1 MRGPILVLSMLLLV
15 PVTGA
20 WQLPEQ
26 PTLESEWVVIDED
39 GWTHAKWI
47 GLRDQGLEPLRQISA
62 TEVLVWGSYGS
73 YQLEIEPLLRGENSE
88 GYQVVLEPRLP
99 SYAQLEIISMFE
111 TNNLQLANTQ
121 SVIPTSFE
129 VYGIDPS
136 MLDGVPGIW
145 WVEPLLETKARNSVS
160 SSIMEH
166 DSMENHPAWDLGLN
180 GTGVIVG
187 VADSGIELDHG
198 CFRENATSI
207 GEIGINHRKVVLVNT
222 TIDDGDYPGQSDY
235 RHGTHIAGSLGCEL
249 WNGNI
254 IEGTSPSH
262 GARILFQDVVNE
274 SGWSE
279 PSVDW
284 LLAEALANG
293 AVIHSDSWGDDTEA
307 YTLRSAEFD
316 LWHREVPWS
325 LAFIAPGN
333 NPSKFYEPANA
344 RNVVSVGGTWTDN
357 NSNLYS
363 ASSHG
368 PTEEGLRGNFIVAPA
383 MGITSAAA
391 DGSVSTFNDDL
402 RASSGTSMSTP
413 LGASITAVIQQMV
426 QDGWFTED
434 GFVPS
439 APMLRALLAM
449 SAESME
455 GGQQGSET
463 VGPAPDPLQGWGRPN
478 LGNLIDY
485 NTNSTQ
491 NIWISDSYMMEENQ
505 RMMMVNSW
513 LTTNGSRPLEQ
524 VIGSHWNGTD
534 AVGPFLKNGESVG
547 FELERIVGED
557 LDIFLSFN
565 QRPFGTVSDDLDI
578 FVTLPN
584 GATFRSNDALEG
596 TERLSIGSDVL
607 GSVESV
613 WVEVQAI
620 HVGVGNHTDTLGV
633 DGDMLGFGLAVKGV
647 SGLVQ
652 PPTTVLSVKLEDGCL
667 NDCSIAFDNLRV
679 IVDGELIEHSEGLTN
694 LYTNGEYL
702 FEINDYDVNNVS
714 IVFDLLL
721 IIDDSSPWD
730 GHWKLDIGLVQGHL
744 VKKIDLNFPS
754 GYTWSSVYRQHSF
767 NFNLGD
773 SSGDGIGYSG
783 LCIPVQDSPH
793 LLPCNVYWLGIN
805 GVDSNE
811 GSEEGSGDD
820 SGAGSSWDVVIGSNG
835 YCTGYYCPSTV
846 IRSIG
851 IRVDGVM
858 VHQFLSS
865 YVGEDDVVLTDT
877 GGIREWRHSIA
888 DGFSSVEL
896 EVEMRFVTPSFY
908 ARQGWWDYDI
918 VSYPTYIWGLDFELK
933 NGPATEE
940 ERVVRITS
948 VYSSYDSEWGEHT
961 FTWSKDAVVDKDGD
975 GHMEPGVE
983 HDGQCFP
990 SGGYR
995 QCLVYFADSHVW
1007 DEFPNNPSQWV
1018 DYDGDGFGDNSSGA
1032 WGDAFPLD
1040 RYEWEDADGD
1050 GFGDNYQD
1058 DCGDEWGNSTR
1069 GIAGCPDSDGDGYA
1083 DVCGDFCNYMPGREE
1098 MIDACP
1104 FEFGLSWRDRI
1115 GCPDYDTDGW
1125 SDLNDDFPDDERYW
1139 IDTDSDGVDDSIDAF
1154 PNDVR
1159 RASSSDMIEPGI
1171 VVFFGMILIA
1181 FILAFIVPKNED
1193 EIF

>member
-1 MRGPILVLSMLLLV
+1 MRESLMFEGGLKVNMGRVILVLALLLLA
-15 PVTGA
+15 PVASA

-26 PTLESEWVVIDED
+26 PTIDSEWVVTDED
-39 GWTHAKWI
+39 GWTHAKWVE
-47 GLRDQGLEPLRQISA
+47 LRNQGLEPLRQISE
-62 TEVLVWGSYGS
+62 TDVLVWGGFGS
-73 YQLEIEPLLRGENSE
+73 YQLEVEPLLRGDISD
-88 GYQVVLEPRLP
+88 GYLVVLEPRLP
-99 SYAQLEIISMFE
+99 AYAQLEIISMFE

-121 SVIPTSFE
+121 SAIPTSFE

-136 MLDGVPGIW
+136 MLDGIPGIW
-145 WVEPLLETKARNSVS
+145 WAEPLLETKARNSVS

-254 IEGTSPSH
+254 TDGTSPSH

-344 RNVVSVGGTWTDN
+344 RNVVSVGGTWTEN

-368 PTEEGLRGNFIVAPA
+368 PTEEGLRGNFIVTPA

-391 DGSVSTFNDDL
+391 DGSVSTFNDDM
-402 RASSGTSMSTP
+402 RASTGTSMSTP

-426 QDGWFTED
+426 QDGWFSED

-455 GGQQGSET
+455 GGQQGAET

-478 LGNLIDY
+478 LANLIDY

-491 NIWISDSYMMEENQ
+491 DIWISDSYMMEENQ
-505 RMMMVNSW
+505 RMMMVDSW
-513 LTTNGSRPLEQ
+513 LSSNGSRPLEQ
-524 VIGSHWNGTD
+524 VIGSHWNGTG
-534 AVGPFLKNGESVG
+534 AAGPFLKNGENVG
-547 FELERIVGED
+547 FELERIVGDD
-557 LDIFLSFN
+557 LDLFLSFN

-596 TERLSIGSDVL
+596 TERLRIGSDVL
-607 GSVESV
+607 GSMESV
-613 WVEVQAI
+613 WVEVRAI
-620 HVGVGNHTDTLGV
+620 HVGLGNHTDTLGV

-652 PPTTVLSVKLEDGCL
+652 PPTTVLSVKLEGGCL
-667 NDCSIAFDNLRV
+667 NDCNVAFDNLRV
-679 IVDGELIEHSEGLTN
+679 HVDGELIEHSEGLTN
-694 LYTNGEYL
+694 LYNNDEYL
-702 FEINDYDVNNVS
+702 FEINDYGVNNVS
-714 IVFDLLL
+714 IAFDLLL
-721 IIDDSSPWD
+721 IIGDSSPWD

-793 LLPCNVYWLGIN
+793 LLPCNVHWLGIN
-805 GVDSNE
+805 GVDSD
-811 GSEEGSGDD
+811 EGSGDD
-820 SGAGSSWDVVIGSNG
+820 SDAGSSWDVVIGSDG

-846 IRSIG
+846 IRSIS

-858 VHQFLSS
+858 VHQFVSS
-865 YVGEDDVVLTDT
+865 YVGEDDVVLQMRAE
-877 GGIREWRHSIA
+877 GVREWRYSIA
-888 DGFSSVEL
+888 DGFDSVEL
-896 EVEMRFVTPSFY
+896 EVEMRFTTPSYY
-908 ARQGWWDYDI
+908 AQA
-918 VSYPTYIWGLDFELK
+918 VALDFELK
-933 NGPATEE
+933 NGSVTEE

-948 VYSSYDSEWGEHT
+948 AYSSYDSEWGDHT

-975 GHMEPGVE
+975 GYTEPGVE
-983 HDGQCFP
+983 YDGECAPWPTYSTRSCFV
-990 SGGYR
+990 YR
-995 QCLVYFADSHVW
+995 NNLLDL
-1007 DEFPNNPSQWV
+1007 FPNEPSQ
-1018 DYDGDGFGDNSSGA
+1018 
-1032 WGDAFPLD
+1032 
-1040 RYEWEDADGD
+1040 WEDADGD
-1050 GFGDNYQD
+1050 GFGDNSSGYMGDAFPQD
-1058 DCGDEWGNSTR
+1058 SFEWEDTDGDGFGDRLRDYCPEEWGNSSR
-1069 GIAGCPDSDGDGYA
+1069 GVYGCRDSDGDRYA
-1083 DVCGDFCNYMPGREE
+1083 DAASILDNFQEVV
-1098 MIDACP
+1098 DACP
-1104 FEFGLSWRDRI
+1104 FEFGLSSNDRI
-1115 GCPDYDTDGW
+1115 GCPDYDRDGW
-1125 SDLNDDFPDDERYW
+1125 SDLNDDFPDDGRYW
-1139 IDTDSDGVDDSIDAF
+1139 IDTDGDGVDDSIDAF

-1171 VVFFGMILIA
+1171 VVFFGMILFA
-1181 FILAFIVPKNED
+1181 VVLAFIVPKNED